1 MEIKL
6 NETQKV
12 ELWKERIKV
21 CEKFAK
27 ENFSENAKRWINLY
41 EGKHFK
47 GSVELRDRIVV
58 NYAYAIIKAIIP
70 QIYYQDPYLYV
81 TADKDIIT
89 QIPDYKELTQMAE
102 DKLNRTWRE
111 IKVKRQMKRILLD
124 MLVMG
129 FGVGKLGYY
138 TETIANTSLETD
150 KEFTEL
156 IKNEYP
162 YFLRHSPFDILMDYE
177 AKSIDD
183 RRYTIGIY
191 YLPYN
196 QIKNNEMYKNTK
208 NIKGD
213 YTTSGEEYF
222 KEGNIQPELE
232 HDLKRVKLYEIEDI
246 VEHKIY
252 VVCDEA
258 DKFLMEKDNPYKI
271 NSNYRFLYVNE
282 VPDKLYPLS
291 DISQIEDLNLELD
304 KTRTQMINHRAKS
317 QRKIIVE
324 DGVLD
329 DESKQALMSGKDLE
343 LVIINPDTK
352 DKIMKFDASSLTADF
367 YNMNNVIIDDIHHIG
382 GVGANQ
388 MGTEGLTEKTA
399 TEASYIQQNAN
410 LRNSERLDTLT
421 DYCQDVGN
429 DMLSII
435 NQFSS
440 KEENFIAQRSD
451 GNYYQ
456 AYYNKDFLGDIDF
469 NVKIELGSMSK
480 KNNDLER
487 IQMLQLYQM
496 MINTGVINVFEFS
509 KMLMQKYGLSE
520 SEINRIMVQQQPMMP
535 QGIMPEQQM
544 GMEQMA
550 AAQPVQTPLGGA
562 VNPNDLLAY
571 IGGQY

>member
-1 MEIKL
+1 
-6 NETQKV
+6 
-12 ELWKERIKV
+12 
-21 CEKFAK
+21 
-27 ENFSENAKRWINLY
+27 
-41 EGKHFK
+41 
-47 GSVELRDRIVV
+47 
-58 NYAYAIIKAIIP
+58 
-70 QIYYQDPYLYV
+70 
-81 TADKDIIT
+81 
-89 QIPDYKELTQMAE
+89 
-102 DKLNRTWRE
+102 
-111 IKVKRQMKRILLD
+111 
-124 MLVMG
+124 
-129 FGVGKLGYY
+129 
-138 TETIANTSLETD
+138 
-150 KEFTEL
+150 
-156 IKNEYP
+156 
-162 YFLRHSPFDILMDYE
+162 
-177 AKSIDD
+177 
-183 RRYTIGIY
+183 
-191 YLPYN
+191 
-196 QIKNNEMYKNTK
+196 
-208 NIKGD
+208 
-213 YTTSGEEYF
+213 
-222 KEGNIQPELE
+222 
-232 HDLKRVKLYEIEDI
+232 
-246 VEHKIY
+246 
-252 VVCDEA
+252 
-258 DKFLMEKDNPYKI
+258 MEKDNPYKI

-304 KTRTQMINHRAKS
+304 RTRTQMINHRAKS
-317 QRKIIVE
+317 QRKIIAE

-440 KEENFIAQRSD
+440 KEENFIAQRND

-487 IQMLQLYQM
+487 MQMLQLYQM

-520 SEINRIMVQQQPMMP
+520 SEINRIMIQQQPMMP